1 MVELKYLASWCE
13 RDCSTL
19 MQLSRRLMAVLPTS
33 CWLLDDD
40 VIVQGSQAGHD
51 DAGVYTILG
60 SYKKPL
66 LQLIIP
72 PKLQAV
78 GHGATQPAHL
88 LPAFI

>member
-1 MVELKYLASWCE
+1 MFNFDATFKTFDGSL
-13 RDCSTL
+13 TN
-19 MQLSRRLMAVLPTS
+19 QLL
-33 CWLLDDD
+33 WLLADD